1 MASAATSVPPG
12 SGAPGGATVA
22 STGSHPPPASS
33 APPPQTSVVPLP
45 SQHHGS
51 GPPPP
56 SHNVQP
62 PTGLSGGPTSSQHY
76 SLRWNN
82 HQSHVLNAFDAL
94 LQNESLVDCTLVC
107 EDTSIRAHKVV
118 LSACRYNLFFECIYV
133 FDYYKIYNYNLTR

>member
-45 SQHHGS
+45 NHHGS

-118 LSACRYNLFFECIYV
+118 LSACRYVKEI
-133 FDYYKIYNYNLTR
+133 T

>member
-12 SGAPGGATVA
+12 SGAPGGGNGGVAT
-22 STGSHPPPASS
+22 TGQHPPTASP
-33 APPPQTSVVPLP
+33 APPPQTSVAPLP

-56 SHNVQP
+56 SHNLQP
-62 PTGLSGGPTSSQHY
+62 PTGLSGGPTSSAQHY

-118 LSACRYNLFFECIYV
+118 LSACR
-133 FDYYKIYNYNLTR
+133 

>member
-12 SGAPGGATVA
+12 SGTTGGGGGGVA
-22 STGSHPPPASS
+22 SSGQHPPPASS
-33 APPPQTSVVPLP
+33 APPPQTSVAPLP
-45 SQHHGS
+45 TQHHGS

-56 SHNVQP
+56 SHNIQA
-62 PTGLSGGPTSSQHY
+62 PTGLSNTSAQHY

-107 EDTSIRAHKVV
+107 EDTSVRAHKVV
-118 LSACRYNLFFECIYV
+118 LSACRYKPSIFLYYPRLKNRNNCIFE
-133 FDYYKIYNYNLTR
+133 LL

>member
-12 SGAPGGATVA
+12 PGAAGVGGAGVA
-22 STGSHPPPASS
+22 SSGQHPPPASS
-33 APPPQTSVVPLP
+33 APPPQTSIAPLTN
-45 SQHHGS
+45 QHHGS
-51 GPPPP
+51 APPTHSGPPP
-56 SHNVQP
+56 
-62 PTGLSGGPTSSQHY
+62 TGGPASAQHY

-118 LSACRYNLFFECIYV
+118 LSACR
-133 FDYYKIYNYNLTR
+133 